1 MTRPRRPRP
10 GAAFRIADLPHGA
23 VASAKAAPKA
33 PSKAARTRAA
43 NELRARLAAPSVVL
57 SRGTYHWRVT
67 INNVETVNELNR
79 REKGRR
85 ELAAV
90 RAAQVKRVSEGL
102 FLARASG
109 MPSELPSHAVFV
121 RVAKG
126 TLDELVNLPASLKAV
141 EDAVCAFFGVDD
153 GPSCPIVRRCDQRYS
168 RVPGVE
174 VVLHWAP
181 ATSRGAPDVEPDP
194 RTLPRC
200 NEEHP
205 TLRRAFCCRA
215 AGHKGPHADSEG
227 EVLW

>member
-1 MTRPRRPRP
+1 MTRARRPRA
-10 GAAFRIADLPHGA
+10 GAVFRIADLPRSA
-23 VASAKAAPKA
+23 VATAKLPPKV

-43 NELRARLAAPSVVL
+43 NDLRARLAAPPVVL
-57 SRGTYHWRVT
+57 AMGTFHWRVT
-67 INNVETVNELNR
+67 LNNVETVNELNR

-85 ELAAV
+85 ELAEV
-90 RAAQVKRVSEGL
+90 RAAQIRRVNEGL
-102 FLARASG
+102 AMARANG
-109 MPSELPSHAVFV
+109 MPIDAPSHALFV

-153 GPSCPIVRRCDQRYS
+153 GPSCPIVRRCDQRKS
-168 RVPGVE
+168 RVPGIE
-174 VVLHWAP
+174 VVLHWSP
-181 ATSRGAPDVEPDP
+181 AASRNAPDIEPDP

-205 TLRRAFCCRA
+205 TLRRAWCCRA
-215 AGHKGPHADSEG
+215 EGHKGPHADHEG